1 MEFIGYICKDDSQ
14 LVFSKK
20 LSLFIIVLVITM

>member
-20 LSLFIIVLVITM
+20 LSLFIIVLVMTM